1 MKLAQLEHWICI
13 LHAFQSFWIL
23 KQNKK
28 KTEGRDFSACV
39 GGKTDQ
45 RSMTDYFESP
55 RDTGLTW
62 GYPTKE
68 SAPTRGN
75 VPGPKEQMDRLFT
88 YFNFSILLKPCLNE
102 FVLEKA
108 HTLAFGHDCSLET
121 GPEWMLHLETG
132 TQFFLVNINR
142 LCSQISNRTHIQ
154 KSSTKKQILAKF
166 SVSLSRFN
174 NISRNGYWRTRKRL
188 FTHAATQADNLD
200 FRLLDH
206 KT

>member
-13 LHAFQSFWIL
+13 LHVFQSFWIL

-45 RSMTDYFESP
+45 GSVIDYFESL

-88 YFNFSILLKPCLNE
+88 YFNFSILLKPCLSE

-121 GPEWMLHLETG
+121 GPEWMLHLETWKQAHNSFWL
-132 TQFFLVNINR
+132 TSTDFAVK
-142 LCSQISNRTHIQ
+142 SVTEHIYKKAVQ
-154 KSSTKKQILAKF
+154 KSRYWLNFQCSYLNSTI
-166 SVSLSRFN
+166 
-174 NISRNGYWRTRKRL
+174 
-188 FTHAATQADNLD
+188 
-200 FRLLDH
+200 
-206 KT
+206 